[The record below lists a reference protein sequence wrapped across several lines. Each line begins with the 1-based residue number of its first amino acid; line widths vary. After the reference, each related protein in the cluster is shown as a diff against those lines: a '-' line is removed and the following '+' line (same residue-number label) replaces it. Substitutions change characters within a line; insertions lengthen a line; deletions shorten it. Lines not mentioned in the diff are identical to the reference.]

1 MTPRSADRRRP
12 FVSGLVLA
20 AMTAAAAACSG
31 VDELGEL
38 GPAPQESAEQP
49 AAARLAQIRVVVQP
63 PGELAGDEPALEI
76 AAVFAQYRG
85 YDEAAARTRLDL
97 QRPLSERLRPGH
109 CAPSEQLAAGDEPVS
124 KDTVS
129 KDSNAR
135 ELVLLDAGNLSVALG
150 DAAIDVPL
158 ALVPDLVPTISGV
171 NYTYVGDAL
180 PAGAWSTGEPTPA
193 ELTIRLD
200 GESEELPGFTL
211 RPRLPEP
218 AALSGVVDHQRGELR
233 VRWRPEGGP
242 EPLTLRFVSLIG
254 GEPIGEEL
262 TCLVDDDG
270 SFVADLDELHAL
282 GLDAGRNT
290 ALRVSATRTG
300 RTLFDAGEFVG
311 AEALVEVRTAAI
323 LDD

>member
-1 MTPRSADRRRP
+1 MTPRLDRRR
-12 FVSGLVLA
+12 SLTTGLVFA
-20 AMTAAAAACSG
+20 ALTAAAAACGG

-38 GPAPQESAEQP
+38 GPAPLESGELP
-49 AAARLAQIRVVVQP
+49 AASRLAQIRVVVQP
-63 PGELAGDEPALEI
+63 PGELVGDEPALEV

-109 CAPSEQLAAGDEPVS
+109 CAASEQLAGGDEAAAKDPVS
-124 KDTVS
+124 KDS
-129 KDSNAR
+129 SPR
-135 ELVLLDAGNLSVALG
+135 ELVLLDAGNLTVALG

-180 PAGAWSTGEPTPA
+180 PAGAWPPGEPAPA
-193 ELTIRLD
+193 ELTIRVD
-200 GESEELPGFTL
+200 GEGEELPGFTL

-218 AALSGVVDHQRGELR
+218 AQLSGAVDRERGELR
-233 VRWRPEGGP
+233 IGWRPEGGP
-242 EPLTLRFVSLIG
+242 EPLTLRLVGLIG

-282 GLDAGRNT
+282 GLDTGRNT
-290 ALRVSATRTG
+290 TLRVSATRTD
-300 RTLFDAGEFVG
+300 RTVFDAGEFVG
-311 AEALVEVRTAAI
+311 AEALVEVRTAAL